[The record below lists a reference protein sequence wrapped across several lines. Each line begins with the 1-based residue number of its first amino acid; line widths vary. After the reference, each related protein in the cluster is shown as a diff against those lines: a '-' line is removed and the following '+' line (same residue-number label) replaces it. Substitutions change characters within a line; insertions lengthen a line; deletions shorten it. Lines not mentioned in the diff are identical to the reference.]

1 MNNSARS
8 AGQAASTR
16 RGPLAAFTVTVL
28 EVPHSTTN
36 ATIQRTRY
44 GVGSTLTSTN
54 ILIHCML
61 VGLDDAARLMMLCIQ
76 FWSASTRWA
85 TIFSWTLVLFHSCG
99 ARKEVR
105 DRQGRRCTH

>member
-36 ATIQRTRY
+36 ATIQRTLRR
-44 GVGSTLTSTN
+44 
-54 ILIHCML
+54 
-61 VGLDDAARLMMLCIQ
+61 GLHAHLNEHIDPLHA
-76 FWSASTRWA
+76 
-85 TIFSWTLVLFHSCG
+85 CG
-99 ARKEVR
+99 AR
-105 DRQGRRCTH
+105 